1 VNFHSSIINI
11 FSDFKAK
18 PFDDGFQLN
27 DADADANADAGNASE
42 RLSVSASSCRQR
54 RRLWMGDGRSLDSG
68 TDLIKLWRSK
78 LECLPQPSLIFVSK
92 ARAYHVGAWNLYPDI
107 PCQNRARRKTFESDK
122 HFSFWRRDISDG
134 VTSVTA
140 WRLWRRGVCA
150 SWRLWRR
157 DVCAGVTSVT
167 AWRLWRRDVCVGV
180 TSVTA

>member
-1 VNFHSSIINI
+1 MNFHSSIINI

-27 DADADANADAGNASE
+27 DGDADADTDAGNAPE

-78 LECLPQPSLIFVSK
+78 LECLSQPSLIFVSK
-92 ARAYHVGAWNLYPDI
+92 AKAYHGGAWNLYPDI

-122 HFSFWRRDISDG
+122 HSSFLTAWRQWRLDVKGGVASVTAWRQWWRDVCDG

-140 WRLWRRGVCA
+140 WRL
-150 SWRLWRR
+150 
-157 DVCAGVTSVT
+157 
-167 AWRLWRRDVCVGV
+167 
-180 TSVTA
+180 